1 MTAGYITVTKEEAK
15 RLIDEAPGD
24 KVTISVID
32 SKSRFHLPTERKM
45 KRIGKEMIELAREIG
60 YQDNDFFGVIGCFG
74 NIMTNADMKFGN
86 IKDEENLIRNI
97 MFPMTL
103 PPNYK

>member
-45 KRIGKEMIELAREIG
+45 KCVGKEIIELAREIG

-74 NIMTNADMKFGN
+74 NI
-86 IKDEENLIRNI
+86 KDEEKLIRNI